1 MKTQIAIAALLY
13 SLASAVDLLEDDF
26 LDNDDYPDNDDFL
39 DNDDYPDNDDFL
51 DNDDQLDDY
60 DLFDADELSDE
71 ENSARS
77 LSNTVSRDGF
87 TYTYYSKKRKW
98 EDA

>member
-26 LDNDDYPDNDDFL
+26 LDNDDF
-39 DNDDYPDNDDFL
+39 PDNDDFL